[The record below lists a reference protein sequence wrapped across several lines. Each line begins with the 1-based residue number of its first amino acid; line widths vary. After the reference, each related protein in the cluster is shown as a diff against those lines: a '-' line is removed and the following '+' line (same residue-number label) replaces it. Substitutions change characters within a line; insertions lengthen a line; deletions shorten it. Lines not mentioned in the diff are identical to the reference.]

1 MLQDA
6 AFLCTCATSHVM
18 SGETGEIS
26 GRGCRGG
33 RVGQSPY
40 ATGKMKLQC
49 ATAQE
54 VNPNLQLLD

>member
-26 GRGCRGG
+26 RRGCRGG